1 MEDKV
6 IFITGGTGT
15 LGQIITAKL
24 LKSCSPKK
32 VIIYSR
38 GELLQYEMA
47 RKFNDERLEFIIGD
61 VRDRERLLTSVAGSE
76 IIIHASA
83 LKQIPK
89 CEANPTEAIQT
100 NVGGAINI
108 INAARKNKIEK
119 VIGIS
124 SDKAVYPINIY
135 GMTKA
140 VMEKLFAYSNGKD
153 GVRFACTR
161 YGNVIGS
168 RGSVIPLFLKQKQE
182 GLITITDTRMTRF
195 WLTPDQMCQF
205 VLDTLENMW
214 MEGNIFIPKIPSM
227 RLIDLIEAIAPG
239 IPTKIVGIRPGEKL
253 HEILMTNEEA
263 EDVRTRDMDKSYI
276 IGGSIKVGTPLPT
289 DFSYT
294 SDTNAW
300 WLTKEELR
308 KLVKEIE

>member
-1 MEDKV
+1 MENKV

-15 LGQIITAKL
+15 LGQILTAKL
-24 LKSCSPKK
+24 LQSYNPKK

-47 RKFNDERLEFIIGD
+47 RKFKDNRLEFIIGD
-61 VRDRERLLTSVAGSE
+61 VRDRERLLTSVAGSD

-89 CEANPTEAIQT
+89 CEANPTEAIST
-100 NVGGAINI
+100 NITGTINV
-108 INAARKNKIEK
+108 INAARRNKVEK
-119 VIGIS
+119 VIGVS

-161 YGNVIGS
+161 YGNVLGS
-168 RGSVIPLFLKQKQE
+168 RGSVIPLFLKQKEE
-182 GLITITDTRMTRF
+182 GLITITDERMTRF

-205 VLDTLENMW
+205 VLDSLKRMDKRGE
-214 MEGNIFIPKIPSM
+214 IFIPKIPSM
-227 RLIDLIEAIAPG
+227 RLIDLVDVIAPG
-239 IPTKIVGIRPGEKL
+239 ISRKTIGIRPGEKL
-253 HEILMTNEEA
+253 HEVLMTDEE
-263 EDVRTRDMDKSYI
+263 TRDIRTSDMEDYYI
-276 IGGSIKVGTPLPT
+276 IRASDSMGVPLPQG
-289 DFSYT
+289 FKYT
-294 SDTNAW
+294 SDTNNW
-300 WLTKEELR
+300 WLTKEEL
-308 KLVKEIE
+308 KELIKEIK